1 LNQLKCFGGDGVDDG
16 TIVSDQSDVFL
27 RRILVGRF
35 VETQFVP
42 NVDADDLIGDP
53 TGCSSFIGRPLFK
66 KRLPIA
72 PVDREKGRPGEDTKP
87 SATDVI
93 DRVEILFSA
102 KDFHDPQHQ
111 IGSVVRPLVFPKEI

>member
-1 LNQLKCFGGDGVDDG
+1 MP
-16 TIVSDQSDVFL
+16 DQPDVFL

-53 TGCSSFIGRPLFK
+53 TWRPSFIGWPLVE

-72 PVDREKGRPGEDTKP
+72 PVDGRKRRGRQGTKP

-93 DRVEILFSA
+93 NRIEILFSA
-102 KDFHDPQHQ
+102 IGFHDPH
-111 IGSVVRPLVFPKEI
+111 